1 MVLEFLADGFEEIE
15 ALTPVD
21 VLRRAGIEVKTVSV
35 GCGRSRTVTGAHG
48 IAVEADITSDDA
60 EALSQDAIE
69 MIILPGGMP
78 GAQNLDEDE
87 TVDRFISYAAER
99 GLPIAAICAAPMILG
114 RRGLLQGRR
123 AVCYPGFEDYLEGAV
138 LSKDGVAVDGN
149 FITARGMGVALDFSL
164 ELVRFMKGD
173 AAAEKI
179 KASVL
184 AK

>member
-15 ALTPVD
+15 ALTPID

-35 GCGRSRTVTGAHG
+35 GCGCSRAVTGAHG
-48 IAVEADITSDDA
+48 ITVDADITSDEA
-60 EALSQDAIE
+60 EALSLGDIE

-78 GAQNLDEDE
+78 GAKNLDESE
-87 TVDRFISYAAER
+87 TVERFISYAVER

-123 AVCYPGFEDYLEGAV
+123 AVCYPGFEDYLLGA
-138 LSKDGVAVDGN
+138 LECDDGVAVDGN

-173 AAAEKI
+173 SAAEKI